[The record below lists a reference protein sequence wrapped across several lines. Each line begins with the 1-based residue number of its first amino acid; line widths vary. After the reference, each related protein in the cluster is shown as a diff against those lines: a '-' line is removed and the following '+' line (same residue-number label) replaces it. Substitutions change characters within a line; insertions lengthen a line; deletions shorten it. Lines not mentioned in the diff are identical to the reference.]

1 LTTEKAILA
10 DVEQGR
16 FEPYKIAVLVPCY
29 NEETTVAKV
38 IEDFRA
44 ALPAAEILVFDN
56 NSTDDTRSV
65 ANAAG
70 AVVFLETHRGKGFV
84 VRRMFSDV
92 EADVYV
98 LVDGDATYDASSVRL
113 MVRRLLENRLDM
125 VVGRRVESEQTAYR
139 AGHRAGNKLLSAF
152 VAFVFGSTINDVLS
166 GYRVFS
172 RRFVKSFPVLSGG
185 FEIETELTIHAFEL
199 GLAIDEIVTPYCPRP
214 VGSVSK
220 LNTWGDGL
228 RILLT
233 IFNIYRAERPLTFY
247 TALGA
252 AATISSIA
260 LAVPIV
266 VTYLETG
273 LVPRLPTAVLSTG
286 LMLSALLCMAVGLV
300 LDTVTRGRREI
311 KLLAYLSYRAPGPE
325 HRQVCVPVLSAHN

>member
-1 LTTEKAILA
+1 MTTEQAISA
-10 DVEQGR
+10 DVERGR

-29 NEETTVAKV
+29 NEEATVAKV
-38 IEDFRA
+38 VEDFRA
-44 ALPAAEILVFDN
+44 ALPAAEIFVFDN

-65 ANAAG
+65 AGATG

-125 VVGRRVESEQTAYR
+125 VVGGRSKVNTLPIGLAIAPATNSCPPSSRSYSGPR
-139 AGHRAGNKLLSAF
+139 
-152 VAFVFGSTINDVLS
+152 STTCF
-166 GYRVFS
+166 RVFS

-185 FEIETELTIHAFEL
+185 FEIETELTIHALEL
-199 GLAIDEIVTPYCPRP
+199 GLAVDEIVTPYCARP
-214 VGSVSK
+214 MGSISK
-220 LNTWGDGL
+220 LNTWRDGF

-247 TALGA
+247 TELGA
-252 AATISSIA
+252 AAAASSFA
-260 LAVPIV
+260 LAIPLV

-286 LMLSALLCMAVGLV
+286 LMLSALLCIAVGLV

-311 KLLAYLSYRAPGPE
+311 KLLAYLSHRAPGQE
-325 HRQVCVPVLSAHN
+325 HPRV